1 MPGEMRPPH
10 EINMASKA
18 APSSLPM
25 LEGIRICDMTSVI
38 FGPYC
43 TATLAS
49 MGAEVIKLE
58 PTGGD
63 ELRRVGTPQNTRG
76 MGPAHLTM
84 NAGKRSVTW
93 DLKSAEGRD
102 KLDALLARSDVFI
115 HNLRHEAVA
124 RARLDYETVKAL
136 RPDIVYVS
144 CTGFASDGP
153 LRGRPA
159 YDDIVQAASGAASL
173 LSSAD
178 GNPRPRYL
186 PTAIADKVGG
196 LHAVYAVLGALFHR
210 QRTGMGQHVEVPMFE
225 SFTHFLLQ
233 EHLYGRT
240 FVPPTGPTGY
250 ARQLDPDRQP
260 ISTLDGYI
268 TIAPYTDER
277 WVRLLAIIGLGTL
290 LTEDRFASRRA
301 RFDNLAA
308 MQKFTAQRLAT
319 QTTQHWLDLFDAHDI
334 PAYPVN
340 TLDDLFND
348 PQLVGGNF
356 FSVQS
361 HPTEGD
367 YLAMRPPVRFSGRP
381 DVPLDPAPVLG
392 ANSNDSD
399 LDA

>member
-1 MPGEMRPPH
+1 
-10 EINMASKA
+10 
-18 APSSLPM
+18 M

-58 PTGGD
+58 PSGGD
-63 ELRRVGTPQNTRG
+63 ELRRVGIPQNTRG

-93 DLKSAEGRD
+93 DIKSAEGRSR
-102 KLDALLARSDVFI
+102 LEALLARSDVFI
-115 HNLRHEAVA
+115 HNLRNDAIM
-124 RARLDYETVKAL
+124 RAGLDYETVKAL

-153 LRGRPA
+153 LSGRPA

-173 LSSAD
+173 LSSSD
-178 GNPRPRYL
+178 GDPRPRYL

-210 QRTGMGQHVEVPMFE
+210 QRTGEGQQVEVPMFE

-240 FVPPTGPTGY
+240 FVPPTSPAGY
-250 ARQLDPDRQP
+250 PRQLDPDRQP
-260 ISTLDGYI
+260 IATLDGHI
-268 TIAPYTDER
+268 AIAPYTDER
-277 WVRLLAIIGLGTL
+277 WVRLLAIIGLGGL
-290 LTEDRFASRRA
+290 LTEDRFSTRRA

-308 MQKFTAQRLAT
+308 MQQLTAERLLT
-319 QTTQHWLDLFDAHDI
+319 QTSQHWLDLLEAHDI
-334 PAYPVN
+334 PACPVN
-340 TLDDLFND
+340 RLDDLFSY
-348 PQLVGGNF
+348 PQLVGGDF
-356 FSVQS
+356 FSIQS

-367 YLAMRPPVRFSGRP
+367 YLAMRAPVRFSTRP
-381 DVPLDPAPVLG
+381 DVPLDPAPLLG
-392 ANSNDSD
+392 ANSDDPD
-399 LDA
+399 LDT

>member
-1 MPGEMRPPH
+1 MPF
-10 EINMASKA
+10 KA
-18 APSSLPM
+18 APSSRPM

-58 PTGGD
+58 PPGGD

-76 MGPAHLTM
+76 MGPAHVTV

-93 DLKSAEGRD
+93 DIKSVEGRN
-102 KLDALLARSDVFI
+102 KLEALLARSDIFI
-115 HNLRHEAVA
+115 HNLRNEAIA
-124 RARLDYETVKAL
+124 RADLGYDAVRAL

-153 LRGRPA
+153 LSGRPA

-173 LSSAD
+173 LPSMD
-178 GNPRPRYL
+178 GNPQPRYL
-186 PTAIADKVGG
+186 PTAIADKVAG

-210 QRTGMGQHVEVPMFE
+210 QRTGQGQHVEVPMFE

-240 FVPPTGPTGY
+240 FVPPTGPAGY
-250 ARQLDPDRQP
+250 PRQLDPDRQP
-260 ISTLDGYI
+260 IATSDGYV

-290 LTEDRFASRRA
+290 LTEDRFATRRA
-301 RFDNLAA
+301 RFDNLAE
-308 MQKFTAQRLAT
+308 MQQLTAERLAT
-319 QTTQHWLDLFDAHDI
+319 QTSQHWLDLFEVHDI
-334 PAYPVN
+334 PASPVN
-340 TLDDLFND
+340 TIDDLFNV

-356 FSVQS
+356 FSLQS

-367 YLAMRPPVRFSGRP
+367 YVAMRPPVRFSSRP
-381 DVPLDPAPVLG
+381 DIALDPAPLLG
-392 ANSNDSD
+392 ANSDDPD